1 MLQISG
7 ISGRVTGLDY

>member
-7 ISGRVTGLDY
+7 NTGLRLW